1 MRKNL
6 AGWDRGL
13 RSFAAAVMLVAAFGA
28 PVSAALRSLLA
39 GGALYLVFSALAGTC
54 FGYRLMGKS
63 TCPVRS

>member
-13 RSFAAAVMLVAAFGA
+13 RSLAAALMLVAAFEA
-28 PVSAALRSLLA
+28 PVSVTSRSLLV
-39 GGALYLVFSALAGTC
+39 GSALYLLYSALAGTC

-63 TCPVRS
+63 TCPERS